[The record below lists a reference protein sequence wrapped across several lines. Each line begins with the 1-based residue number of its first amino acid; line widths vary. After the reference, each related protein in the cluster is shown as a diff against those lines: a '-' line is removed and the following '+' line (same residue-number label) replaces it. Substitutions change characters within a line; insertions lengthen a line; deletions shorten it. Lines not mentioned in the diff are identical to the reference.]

1 MAAADPVP
9 TDARERRDVVV
20 PVPGPEDP
28 PERAWL
34 VLPHRH
40 PVPTLL
46 DETRDAVVGLAETLA
61 AVLPV
66 TVLAHPRDA
75 GAARLV
81 PPEVDLLR
89 APVGSPLLGRT
100 GPSFIRRPEGLA
112 AVAWRSAAG
121 LTGTG
126 PLDGA
131 AATAVAMRTWPS
143 RWLPPNAATAL
154 SSSVSVSRFRGSSA
168 CSLTPHSLAAY
179 FLKPTIRVGTAAS
192 SRESARP
199 SHGRV
204 LRA

>member
-20 PVPGPEDP
+20 SGPEDP

-89 APVGSPLLGRT
+89 APVGSPLLAAPGRA
-100 GPSFIRRPEGLA
+100 S
-112 AVAWRSAAG
+112 SAA
-121 LTGTG
+121 
-126 PLDGA
+126 PRAWPPSPGA
-131 AATAVAMRTWPS
+131 APRD
-143 RWLPPNAATAL
+143 
-154 SSSVSVSRFRGSSA
+154 
-168 CSLTPHSLAAY
+168 
-179 FLKPTIRVGTAAS
+179 
-192 SRESARP
+192 
-199 SHGRV
+199 
-204 LRA
+204 

>member
-20 PVPGPEDP
+20 PVSGPEDP

-46 DETRDAVVGLAETLA
+46 GETRDAVVGLAETLA

-112 AVAWRSAAG
+112 AVA
-121 LTGTG
+121 
-126 PLDGA
+126 
-131 AATAVAMRTWPS
+131 
-143 RWLPPNAATAL
+143 
-154 SSSVSVSRFRGSSA
+154 
-168 CSLTPHSLAAY
+168 
-179 FLKPTIRVGTAAS
+179 
-192 SRESARP
+192 
-199 SHGRV
+199 
-204 LRA
+204 